1 MLNAVLQYLQIQTQ
15 TGKMKLDYL
24 RRREEREEK
33 ESSQRRELERLRIE
47 REQAEFEHTKQTA
60 NLKQKAD
67 RAIVSPLSNYDCLLM
82 LFKALLEN
90 PNVDPSV
97 KAAAGEYLKKVFS
110 AD

>member
-1 MLNAVLQYLQIQTQ
+1 MLNAFMQFLQIQTQ

-67 RAIVSPLSNYDCLLM
+67 RAIVGIFPTRVS
-82 LFKALLEN
+82 
-90 PNVDPSV
+90 
-97 KAAAGEYLKKVFS
+97 
-110 AD
+110 